1 MPTGGKGFQRWR
13 SPPPV
18 MSALGQKQTYAV
30 QNGMSALLPIATA
43 KADSRERLCPVCP
56 RKRHQMRHME
66 CPLRAK
72 SGHRLDRTLN
82 VKTPSCRLP
91 HVRFAAGH
99 LHRHFCGH
107 SRIYDPCQP
116 WERVGATQSVAHRR
130 APAHIPLDAERRK
143 PPVRCLLSNNSGQP
157 EFWSGA
163 VCPLMTRSLN

>member
-1 MPTGGKGFQRWR
+1 
-13 SPPPV
+13 
-18 MSALGQKQTYAV
+18 MSALGQKQTYAL
-30 QNGMSALLPIATA
+30 QKTMSALLPIATA
-43 KADSRERLCPVCP
+43 KANSRNRPCPLYPQERTCACNY
-56 RKRHQMRHME
+56 E

-72 SGHRLDRTLN
+72 SGHHLDRALN
-82 VKTPSCRLP
+82 VKTPSCRLS

-107 SRIYDPCQP
+107 SRIYDLCQP

-157 EFWSGA
+157 EFWSGRF
-163 VCPLMTRSLN
+163 VR